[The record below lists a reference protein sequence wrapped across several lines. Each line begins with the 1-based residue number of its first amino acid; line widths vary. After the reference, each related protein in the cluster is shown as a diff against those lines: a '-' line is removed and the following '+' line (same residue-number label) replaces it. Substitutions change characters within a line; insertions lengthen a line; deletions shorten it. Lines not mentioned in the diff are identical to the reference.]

1 MFQDQIM
8 TIYRLSRLFGVASL
22 VALSLSAIASQAF
35 AHDYTIGTLKIGH
48 PWTRATPGG
57 AKVAGGY
64 LTVENTGT
72 TPDRLMGGTMEV
84 SGRVEIHEMSMND
97 GIMRMRELPQG
108 LDIPPGAKVELKPGS
123 YHVMFMQLQRPL
135 KLDEKVKA
143 TLVFEKAGTI
153 EVVFNVESVA
163 ARSSGG
169 SEHKH

>member
-1 MFQDQIM
+1 MKIFN
-8 TIYRLSRLFGVASL
+8 LSRVLAGAML
-22 VALSLSAIASQAF
+22 AALSFLALAPH
-35 AHDYTIGTLKIGH
+35 AHAHEYTVGALKIGH

-64 LTVENTGT
+64 LMVENTGT
-72 TPDRLMGGTMEV
+72 TPDRLIGGTMEV

-97 GIMRMRELPQG
+97 GIMRMRELPKG
-108 LDIPPGAKVELKPGS
+108 LEIPAGSKVELKPGS

-143 TLVFEKAGTI
+143 TLVFEKAGII

-163 ARSSGG
+163 ARSSAGP
-169 SEHKH
+169 EHKH